1 MSLTLLAIA
10 DRPPRVSIKETL
22 SRHQIDAIVTLGDLA
37 IQDIRDL
44 EAISDV
50 PKFGVYG
57 NHDSGTYM
65 PELGITNLHL
75 KTAQLN
81 DITIGGFEGSV
92 RYKND
97 PYAPMYTQE
106 EASELIKQLPAV
118 DLLISH
124 APPRGIHDEPEPAH
138 QGYDALRWYI
148 EQHHPAF
155 LLHGHTY
162 PSDSVETLGETQI
175 VYIYEDQVIELDFDS
190 KSIQF
195 LSL

>member
-1 MSLTLLAIA
+1 MILTLLAIA
-10 DRPPRVSIKETL
+10 DRPPRTPIKETL
-22 SRHQIDAIVTLGDLA
+22 AKYPIDAIVTLGDLA

-44 EAISDV
+44 ETVTDI

-75 KTAQLN
+75 QTAQLGG
-81 DITIGGFEGSV
+81 ITLGGFEGSV
-92 RYKND
+92 RYKAD
-97 PYAPMYTQE
+97 SYAPMYTQQ
-106 EASELIKQLPAV
+106 EASELIQQLPAV
-118 DLLISH
+118 DVLISH

-148 EQHHPAF
+148 EQYHPSF

-162 PSDSVETLGETQI
+162 PTESVTTLGATQI
-175 VYIYEDQVIELDFDS
+175 VYIHEDQVIELDCEAKTVRFS
-190 KSIQF
+190 
-195 LSL
+195 